1 MRSIRSTPRRS
12 NNPSHAPVRIL
23 IAPDKFKGTLTA
35 REAAEAIGHGWRK
48 SRPDD
53 TLTLLPI
60 SDGGDGFGCVLGDA
74 LGAKPQRITTVDAA
88 HRKCVSMWWWQ
99 AQTRTAIIESANV
112 IGLAMLP
119 PGKFHPFKLDTF
131 GLGKV
136 IHAAAKKGAKK
147 IILGIGGSATND
159 GGFGLARA
167 LGWEFLD
174 ARGQRIE
181 RWTQLHTLE
190 EIRHSGT
197 AHLACPFPKPSA
209 RSLPSTSCA
218 PTDRL
223 EALSHYASQTE
234 SASGLKLPKIIVAVD
249 VENPLLGKRGATRV
263 YGPQKGLR
271 ADEFVFAEKNLRR
284 LAMVVERL
292 NRRKPLTPSLSPSDG
307 ARVAGA
313 GAAGGLG
320 YGLATFARGELR
332 PGFELLAKTTRLAS
346 YLDGCDLV
354 ITGEG
359 SLDASTLMGK
369 GAGSLAELCRAR
381 KIPVI
386 GLAGIIH
393 ESPKLK
399 RLFTQTGALT
409 QLTTPVQAR
418 ERAAHWLG
426 ILAEQTARGVAVGIL
441 ARR

>member
-1 MRSIRSTPRRS
+1 M
-12 NNPSHAPVRIL
+12 RIL
-23 IAPDKFKGTLTA
+23 ISPDKFKGTLTA
-35 REAAEAIGHGWRK
+35 RQAAEAIAHGWQK
-48 SRPDD
+48 SHPDD

-60 SDGGDGFGCVLGDA
+60 SDGGDGFGSVLGDA
-74 LGAKPQRITTVDAA
+74 LGAKPQRITTMDAA
-88 HRKCVSMWWWQ
+88 HRKCVSTWWWQ
-99 AQTRTAIIESANV
+99 SETRTAIIESANV

-119 PGKFHPFKLDTF
+119 PGKFHPFQLDTF

-136 IHAAAKKGAKK
+136 LRAATKNGAKT

-174 ARGQRIE
+174 ARGERIE
-181 RWTQLHTLE
+181 QWTQLHTLA
-190 EIRHSGT
+190 EIRR
-197 AHLACPFPKPSA
+197 PKS
-209 RSLPSTSCA
+209 
-218 PTDRL
+218 
-223 EALSHYASQTE
+223 
-234 SASGLKLPKIIVAVD
+234 LKLSKIIVAVD
-249 VENPLLGKRGATRV
+249 VENPLLGKRGATRI
-263 YGPQKGLR
+263 YGLQKGLR
-271 ADEFVFAEKNLRR
+271 AGEFVIAEKNLRR
-284 LAMVVERL
+284 LA
-292 NRRKPLTPSLSPSDG
+292 S
-307 ARVAGA
+307 VAKRQFGFDFTHTHGA

-346 YLDGCDLV
+346 HLNECDLV

-386 GLAGIIH
+386 GLAGIIQ
-393 ESPKLK
+393 ESPKLRK
-399 RLFTQTGALT
+399 LFIQTGALT
-409 QLTTPVQAR
+409 QLTTTAQAR
-418 ERAAHWLG
+418 ERAAHWLAV
-426 ILAEQTARGVAVGIL
+426 LAEQTARSVAVGIL

>member
-1 MRSIRSTPRRS
+1 M
-12 NNPSHAPVRIL
+12 RIL

-35 REAAEAIGHGWRK
+35 RQAAEAIALGWRK
-48 SRPDD
+48 TRPDD

-60 SDGGDGFGCVLGDA
+60 SDGGDGFGSVLGEA
-74 LGAKPQRITTVDAA
+74 LGAKPQRISTVDAA
-88 HRKCVSMWWWQ
+88 HRKCVAKWWWQ
-99 AQTRTAIIESANV
+99 PETHTAIIESANV

-119 PGKFHPFKLDTF
+119 RGKFHPFQLDTF

-136 IHAAAKKGAKK
+136 LHAAAKKGAKK

-174 ARGQRIE
+174 ARGERIE
-181 RWTQLHTLE
+181 QWTQLHALA
-190 EIRHSGT
+190 EIRR
-197 AHLACPFPKPSA
+197 PKS
-209 RSLPSTSCA
+209 
-218 PTDRL
+218 
-223 EALSHYASQTE
+223 
-234 SASGLKLPKIIVAVD
+234 LKLPKIIVAVD

-271 ADEFVFAEKNLRR
+271 AEDFAIAEKNLRR
-284 LAMVVERL
+284 LAMVAKQQVEVGSKFVVAAVCD
-292 NRRKPLTPSLSPSDG
+292 RRFAKTQEERRSQTAATGQSRFLKPLLGFDFTY
-307 ARVAGA
+307 AQGA

-359 SLDASTLMGK
+359 SLDASSLMGK
-369 GAGSLAELCRAR
+369 GAGALAQLCRAR

-386 GLAGIIH
+386 GLSGVLQD
-393 ESPKLK
+393 SPKLRK
-399 RLFTQTGALT
+399 LFAHACSLT
-409 QLTTPVQAR
+409 QITTPDQAR
-418 ERAAHWLG
+418 SRAAHWLE
-426 ILAEQTARGVAVGIL
+426 ILAKQTAGAVTNV
-441 ARR
+441 